1 MRDRRALRE
10 QDGGQQKFAQLRI
23 VLGLAFE

>member
-1 MRDRRALRE
+1 MHDCNSLGPVSVRLP
-10 QDGGQQKFAQLRI
+10 KFAHLRI